1 MLDALKPTSDPIET
15 AAHRILEQPESYPG
29 LRPLNLQETVF
40 RFIENPAQTWYPVSL
55 WLLQLTPTSALVR
68 RVEWDRSQDRRFPKA
83 APHTFGADAEIP
95 REDANSLFNDLRRVS
110 FPPFLLKKYALDG
123 VVQTIEF
130 WDEGVRTTSVSW
142 WGMPSEW
149 QPFADWHTRART
161 LFETHLPLSTA
172 QNPEISN
179 PEPEPHRPIRSLRQR

>member
-1 MLDALKPTSDPIET
+1 
-15 AAHRILEQPESYPG
+15 
-29 LRPLNLQETVF
+29 LRQ
-40 RFIENPAQTWYPVSL
+40 
-55 WLLQLTPTSALVR
+55 
-68 RVEWDRSQDRRFPKA
+68 
-83 APHTFGADAEIP
+83 
-95 REDANSLFNDLRRVS
+95 VS

-130 WDEGVRTTSVSW
+130 WDEGVRATSISW

-149 QPFADWHTRART
+149 QPFADWYSRART

-172 QNPEISN
+172 QNPQISN